1 MTKRRGFT
9 LVEMMIV
16 VAIIAVLAT
25 LAGIGGSRMVALG
38 RINGDTDVMA
48 SFMRSA
54 RLKAIASGCP
64 HVVRYNGPTAPQRPG
79 TMLVYRK
86 RNCRLQVA
94 QDLSPITTGPVNLM
108 DIEVNSYRVSP
119 SILTFETGLGSLE
132 GRMMLVGFNP
142 QGRVLAG
149 TVDTGGSVTATSP
162 TPNFNIVK
170 KGGAPTDPTRL
181 LRFNA
186 DGSILVK

>member
-25 LAGIGGSRMVALG
+25 LASIGGSRMVALG

-64 HVVRYNGPTAPQRPG
+64 HVVRYNGPAAPQRPG

-94 QDLSPITTGPVNLM
+94 QDLSPITTGPVNAM
-108 DIEVNSYRVSP
+108 DIEVNSYRLSAGV
-119 SILTFETGLGSLE
+119 ETTEFGLGTLDAQ
-132 GRMMLVGFNP
+132 MLLVGFNP

-162 TPNFNIVK
+162 TPNFTVAK
-170 KGGAPTDPTRL
+170 KGGAATDPSRL
-181 LRFNA
+181 VRFNA
-186 DGSILVK
+186 DGSILVN